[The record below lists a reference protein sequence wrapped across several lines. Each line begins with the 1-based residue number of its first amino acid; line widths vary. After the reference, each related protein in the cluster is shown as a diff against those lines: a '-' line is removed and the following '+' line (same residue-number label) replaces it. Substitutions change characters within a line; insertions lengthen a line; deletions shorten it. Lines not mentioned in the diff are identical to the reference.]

1 MSRESSKQKH
11 ANREP
16 QQSKEPGRVSNES
29 LSVTQREFNA
39 LLAECD
45 FISKVIQ
52 IYREDAA
59 REFADRKKCAPNHS
73 AADFEESSRFQEE
86 FIRKYLAGWLY
97 SITEILMLEAF
108 FAATGEPLER
118 SKMAELINFSF
129 VERGPGDRPLK
140 DGRNEIWN
148 RHLLR
153 WALGQALPKFKV
165 GSAITLASTARK
177 INQLP
182 ERGMLG
188 KMKRPLTGKH
198 LQKLLQDHDIDW
210 LKEKKRYQNRLAEE
224 KKIKKTAK

>member
-11 ANREP
+11 ANRKP
-16 QQSKEPGRVSNES
+16 QQSKEPGRVSVES

-59 REFADRKKCAPNHS
+59 REFADRKKYAPNHS
-73 AADFEESSRFQEE
+73 AVEFEEGFRFQEE
-86 FIRKYLAGWLY
+86 FIRKYLPGWLW
-97 SITEILMLEAF
+97 SITEILTLEAF
-108 FAATGEPLER
+108 CASLGEPLEK
-118 SKMAELINFSF
+118 SKMAELVNFSF
-129 VERGPGDRPLK
+129 VERGPGERLLK

-148 RHLLR
+148 RHLLG
-153 WALGQALPKFKV
+153 WALGQVLSKFKV
-165 GSAITLASTARK
+165 GSAITLAATAKK

-182 ERGMLG
+182 KRGMLR
-188 KMKRPLTGKH
+188 KMKRALTGKH

-224 KKIKKTAK
+224 KRIKKTAK